1 MPYSNYKKLFSFWKL
16 GFYGN
21 MRVFFSQYWAR

>member
-21 MRVFFSQYWAR
+21 MWGFFFSVLG